1 MSYLQFQQLHYR
13 AFFIPINSF
22 QLTIKLIETRDNIFV
37 ISIPN
42 QNSISRVYSIVLNN
56 LSNNNNRTIYYINTF
71 SSNQI
76 SSSRERRSK

>member
-22 QLTIKLIETRDNIFV
+22 QLTIKLIEIRDNIFV

-56 LSNNNNRTIYYINTF
+56 LSNNNNNRTIYHINIF

-76 SSSRERRSK
+76 SRERRSK

>member
-22 QLTIKLIETRDNIFV
+22 QLTIKLIEIRDNIFV

-56 LSNNNNRTIYYINTF
+56 LSNNNNRTIYYINIF

-76 SSSRERRSK
+76 SRERRSK

>member
-56 LSNNNNRTIYYINTF
+56 LSNNNNRTIYYINIF